1 MAAVPWNFQRP
12 LKGHM
17 CWSLHNFSFV
27 SEYAGLS
34 FYLTIKGKVM
44 FQLKSM
50 TDILLIQCIMAL
62 NNEADE
68 EFSGIVKCTL

>member
-1 MAAVPWNFQRP
+1 
-12 LKGHM
+12 
-17 CWSLHNFSFV
+17 
-27 SEYAGLS
+27 
-34 FYLTIKGKVM
+34 M